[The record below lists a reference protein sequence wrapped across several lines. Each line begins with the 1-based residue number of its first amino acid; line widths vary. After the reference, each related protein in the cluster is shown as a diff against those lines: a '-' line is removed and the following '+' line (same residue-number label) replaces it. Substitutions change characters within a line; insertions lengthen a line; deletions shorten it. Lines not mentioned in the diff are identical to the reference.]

1 MNLIFLFILLM
12 LSSCVDKEKFV
23 NIGKKAP
30 ELAVLDTEDY
40 AVKLNTLSQK
50 IVLINFWSEGCSA
63 CVEEMPKY
71 NKLYE
76 TYKNQ
81 MTIIGI
87 NIGSKK
93 EDVIKVKKR
102 LQIKYPLVLDPL
114 YITKER
120 YQIKSVPTL
129 FVLDGQRKIIQ
140 RFDGKHDEKV
150 LVRLINSLVQ
160 L

>member
-1 MNLIFLFILLM
+1 MNLIFLFILLV

-23 NIGKKAP
+23 NVGKKAP
-30 ELAVLDTEDY
+30 ELAVLDIEDH
-40 AVKLNTLSQK
+40 AVKLKTLSQK

-63 CVEEMPKY
+63 CVKEMPKY
-71 NKLYE
+71 NKLYD

-93 EDVIKVKKR
+93 EDVVRIKKR

-140 RFDGKHDEKV
+140 RFDGEHDEKE
-150 LVRLINSLVQ
+150 LIRSIQELIIR
-160 L
+160 